1 MNLTRPEPFVGFEGT
16 EAMSGARVPSELHC
30 TNGTARIMSPRTRG
44 FTLLEVLIAVMVFAI
59 VLAAASSVF
68 YGALHLRNGITE
80 SLEQALPVQRA
91 LSVIQRDLANLAVPG
106 GTLSGAFQTTSI
118 TNVVG
123 GQSSPDFYTTTGFID
138 QTSPWAEIQRV
149 SYILVDRANRAAAG
163 KDLIRAV
170 TRNLLPATAEEEPAE
185 QWLMGGVQGMAFYY
199 YDGTQWR
206 DSWDS
211 TTADPTT
218 GLTNNLPQAI
228 KVQIQLASQQ
238 TGRAL
243 SAPAPIELVVP
254 IVVQAR
260 TNRTQQASGSA
271 R

>member
-1 MNLTRPEPFVGFEGT
+1 MNLTRPQPFVGFEGT
-16 EAMSGARVPSELHC
+16 EAMSGARVPSELHF

-80 SLEQALPVQRA
+80 SLEQALPVQHA

-149 SYILVDRANRAAAG
+149 SCVLVDPAKRAAAG

-170 TRNLLPATAEEEPAE
+170 TRNLLPATAEEQPAQ
-185 QWLMGGVQGMAFYY
+185 QWLMSGVQGLAFYY
-199 YDGTQWR
+199 YDGAQWR

-211 TTADPTT
+211 TSADPMTGTT
-218 GLTNNLPQAI
+218 NRLPQAI
-228 KVQIQLASQQ
+228 KVQILLASQPG
-238 TGRAL
+238 GRAL
-243 SAPAPIELVVP
+243 PLSAPIELVAP
-254 IVVQAR
+254 IVAQAP
-260 TNRTQQASGSA
+260 TDQTQTASGGQP
-271 R
+271 

>member
-1 MNLTRPEPFVGFEGT
+1 
-16 EAMSGARVPSELHC
+16 
-30 TNGTARIMSPRTRG
+30 MSPKTGG

-80 SLEQALPVQRA
+80 SLEQALPAQHA

-106 GTLSGAFQTTSI
+106 GTLSGVFQTASI
-118 TNVVG
+118 SNGVG

-149 SYILVDRANRAAAG
+149 SYVLMDPTDRDVVG
-163 KDLIRAV
+163 KDLVRTVA
-170 TRNLLPATAEEEPAE
+170 RNLLPPTADQQPAQ
-185 QWLMGGVQGMAFYY
+185 QWLMGGVQGVTFYY

-206 DSWDS
+206 DSWNS

-228 KVQIQLASQQ
+228 KVQVQLASQQ

-260 TNRTQQASGSA
+260 TNRTQQASGVT

>member
-16 EAMSGARVPSELHC
+16 EAVSEARVASV
-30 TNGTARIMSPRTRG
+30 TNGAARIMSPRTGG

-80 SLEQALPVQRA
+80 SLEQALPVQHA
-91 LSVIQRDLANLAVPG
+91 LSVIQRDLANLVVPG

-138 QTSPWAEIQRV
+138 QTLPWAEIQRV
-149 SYILVDRANRAAAG
+149 SYVLVDPANRGGAG

-170 TRNLLPATAEEEPAE
+170 TRNLLPATAEEQPAQ
-185 QWLMGGVQGMAFYY
+185 QWLMGGVQGVTFYY
-199 YDGTQWR
+199 YDDTQWR
-206 DSWDS
+206 DS
-211 TTADPTT
+211 
-218 GLTNNLPQAI
+218 
-228 KVQIQLASQQ
+228 
-238 TGRAL
+238 
-243 SAPAPIELVVP
+243 
-254 IVVQAR
+254 
-260 TNRTQQASGSA
+260 
-271 R
+271 

>member
-1 MNLTRPEPFVGFEGT
+1 MNLTRPEPLVGFEGT
-16 EAMSGARVPSELHC
+16 EAVSGARVPSELHF

-80 SLEQALPVQRA
+80 PLEQALPAQHA
-91 LSVIQRDLANLAVPG
+91 LSVIQRALANLAVPG
-106 GTLSGAFQTTSI
+106 GTLSSVFQTASI

-149 SYILVDRANRAAAG
+149 SYVLMDPTDRGAVG
-163 KDLIRAV
+163 KDLVRTVA
-170 TRNLLPATAEEEPAE
+170 RNLLPPTADEQPAQ
-185 QWLMGGVQGMAFYY
+185 QWLMGGVQGVTFYY

-211 TTADPTT
+211 TTADRTT

-243 SAPAPIELVVP
+243 SVAAPIELVVP

-260 TNRTQQASGSA
+260 TNRTQQASGVT

>member
-1 MNLTRPEPFVGFEGT
+1 M
-16 EAMSGARVPSELHC
+16 
-30 TNGTARIMSPRTRG
+30 
-44 FTLLEVLIAVMVFAI
+44 
-59 VLAAASSVF
+59 
-68 YGALHLRNGITE
+68 
-80 SLEQALPVQRA
+80 
-91 LSVIQRDLANLAVPG
+91 
-106 GTLSGAFQTTSI
+106 SGAFQTTSI

-211 TTADPTT
+211 TTPDPTT
-218 GLTNNLPQAI
+218 GLTNTLPHAI
-228 KVQIQLASQQ
+228 KVQIQLASSHS
-238 TGRAL
+238 GGAL
-243 SAPAPIELVVP
+243 SVMAPIELVVP

-260 TNRTQQASGSA
+260 TNQTQSA
-271 R
+271 GGGGQ

>member
-1 MNLTRPEPFVGFEGT
+1 MQKVVYYLKNPDY
-16 EAMSGARVPSELHC
+16 
-30 TNGTARIMSPRTRG
+30 RTD
-44 FTLLEVLIAVMVFAI
+44 T
-59 VLAAASSVF
+59 
-68 YGALHLRNGITE
+68 
-80 SLEQALPVQRA
+80 
-91 LSVIQRDLANLAVPG
+91 
-106 GTLSGAFQTTSI
+106 
-118 TNVVG
+118 
-123 GQSSPDFYTTTGFID
+123 
-138 QTSPWAEIQRV
+138 
-149 SYILVDRANRAAAG
+149 G
-163 KDLIRAV
+163 KDLVRAV
-170 TRNLLPATAEEEPAE
+170 SRNLLATTQEQLSE

>member
-1 MNLTRPEPFVGFEGT
+1 
-16 EAMSGARVPSELHC
+16 
-30 TNGTARIMSPRTRG
+30 MSPKTGG

-68 YGALHLRNGITE
+68 YGALHLRNGIME
-80 SLEQALPVQRA
+80 SLEQALPAQHA

-106 GTLSGAFQTTSI
+106 GTLSSVFQTASI

-149 SYILVDRANRAAAG
+149 SYVLMDPTDRDVVG
-163 KDLIRAV
+163 KDLVRTVA
-170 TRNLLPATAEEEPAE
+170 RNLLPPTADEQPAQ
-185 QWLMGGVQGMAFYY
+185 QWLMGGVQGVTFYY

-206 DSWDS
+206 DSWNS

-228 KVQIQLASQQ
+228 KVQVQLASQQ

-260 TNRTQQASGSA
+260 TNRTQQASGVT

>member
-1 MNLTRPEPFVGFEGT
+1 
-16 EAMSGARVPSELHC
+16 MSRSK
-30 TNGTARIMSPRTRG
+30 RG

-59 VLAAASSVF
+59 VLAAINTVLYS
-68 YGALHLRNGITE
+68 ALHMQRRATE
-80 SLEQALPVQRA
+80 SLEQALPIQQGLA
-91 LSVIQRDLANLAVPG
+91 IIQRDLGNVAMPG
-106 GTLSGAFQTTSI
+106 GTLSGVFQTTSI

-149 SYILVDRANRAAAG
+149 SYVLVDPANRAAAG

-170 TRNLLPATAEEEPAE
+170 TRNLLPATAEEEPAQ
-185 QWLMGGVQGMAFYY
+185 QWLMGGVQGVTFYY

-211 TTADPTT
+211 TAADPTT

-228 KVQIQLASQQ
+228 KVQVQLASQQ

-260 TNRTQQASGSA
+260 TNRTQQASGVT

>member
-1 MNLTRPEPFVGFEGT
+1 
-16 EAMSGARVPSELHC
+16 
-30 TNGTARIMSPRTRG
+30 MSPRTRG

-80 SLEQALPVQRA
+80 SLEQALPAQHA

-106 GTLSGAFQTTSI
+106 GTLSSVFQTASI

-123 GQSSPDFYTTTGFID
+123 GQSSPDFYTTTGLID

-149 SYILVDRANRAAAG
+149 SYVLMDPTDRGAVG
-163 KDLIRAV
+163 KDLVRTVA
-170 TRNLLPATAEEEPAE
+170 RNLLPPTADEQPAQ
-185 QWLMGGVQGMAFYY
+185 QWLMGGVQGVTFYY

-211 TTADPTT
+211 TTADRTT

-243 SAPAPIELVVP
+243 SVAAPIELVVP

-260 TNRTQQASGSA
+260 TNRTQQASGVT

>member
-16 EAMSGARVPSELHC
+16 EAVSARVPSELHF
-30 TNGTARIMSPRTRG
+30 TSGTARIMSPKTGG
-44 FTLLEVLIAVMVFAI
+44 FTLLEVISRMQIARSQMETD
-59 VLAAASSVF
+59 
-68 YGALHLRNGITE
+68 LRNGITE
-80 SLEQALPVQRA
+80 SLEQALPAQHA

-106 GTLSGAFQTTSI
+106 GTLSSVFQTASI

-123 GQSSPDFYTTTGFID
+123 GQSSPDFYTTTGLID

-149 SYILVDRANRAAAG
+149 SYVLMDPTDRGAVG
-163 KDLIRAV
+163 KDLVRTVA
-170 TRNLLPATAEEEPAE
+170 RNLLPPTADEQPAQ
-185 QWLMGGVQGMAFYY
+185 QWLMGGVQGVTFYY

-211 TTADPTT
+211 TTADRTT

-243 SAPAPIELVVP
+243 SVAAPIELVVP

-260 TNRTQQASGSA
+260 TNRTQQASGVT

>member
-16 EAMSGARVPSELHC
+16 EAVSEARVASV
-30 TNGTARIMSPRTRG
+30 TNGAARIMSPRTGG

-80 SLEQALPVQRA
+80 SLEQALPAQHA

-170 TRNLLPATAEEEPAE
+170 TRNLLPATAEEEPAQ
-185 QWLMGGVQGMAFYY
+185 QWLMGGVQGVTFYY

-260 TNRTQQASGSA
+260 TNRTQEANGGEQ
-271 R
+271 